1 MKKMAGSL
9 KLELAQYREMEEFAS
24 LGLPLDDSSKF
35 ILNKGSRLQVL
46 MKQAQSNPVNITCQ
60 LFLLKAGLNNIISDI
75 AVNEI
80 NFFENKVR
88 YLMKNKYY
96 NTIINNVINV
106 EVPTD
111 IVVYF
116 INAIKA
122 LSKDKESF
130 LQ

>member
-1 MKKMAGSL
+1 
-9 KLELAQYREMEEFAS
+9 
-24 LGLPLDDSSKF
+24 
-35 ILNKGSRLQVL
+35 
-46 MKQAQSNPVNITCQ
+46 
-60 LFLLKAGLNNIISDI
+60 
-75 AVNEI
+75 
-80 NFFENKVR
+80 
-88 YLMKNKYY
+88 MKNKYY